1 MQFYL
6 CHQFKWRRSTLQY
19 FTVASLFTDFG
30 MNRIVTHIA
39 AILMAL
45 FILHDARAQ
54 GARAINS
61 VRVYFPV
68 DNAQML
74 DSYLDNS
81 EAFDALNKLISSA
94 PADIEGL
101 NLEICSFSSPEGRY
115 DYNCDLATRRAQA
128 LADYMVRHWPG
139 VKTFILVRPGDV
151 AWEEFRSAVA
161 ADSLLDSSDIQRLL
175 HIIDNNA
182 NPDKRA
188 WLVKKDPAFSTVSR
202 HFKRERYAELVWTVN
217 GEPVAEPE
225 PEPIPEPIPVPEP
238 IPEPEH
244 LPVVLEPEPE
254 IIPEPEPQKLSY
266 IRKPLFSIGTNLLLD
281 GGVIVNPLY
290 FTPNVEVEVP
300 LGKHWS
306 IWAEM
311 TFPWWVNSS
320 NDRAWQIL
328 KWDLG
333 TRWYFSRLKADDPFD
348 ILRGHHLGLDLSAGY
363 YDIEPGH
370 TGYQGEF
377 VLVGLEYGYT
387 FRLGPYVRLD
397 LSLGAGWMG
406 TKYRY
411 YEGDATDAH
420 LLYQYDGNLQWFGPV
435 RAGVSV
441 KVVIPYKKKIIVNQ

>member
-1 MQFYL
+1 MKQFVML
-6 CHQFKWRRSTLQY
+6 
-19 FTVASLFTDFG
+19 
-30 MNRIVTHIA
+30 IA
-39 AILMAL
+39 AAITTLL
-45 FILHDARAQ
+45 LPYTARAQ
-54 GARAINS
+54 RTCGAHS
-61 VRVYFPV
+61 VRVYYPY
-68 DNAQML
+68 DKAQLL

-81 EAFDALNKLISSA
+81 GAFATLDSLIASA
-94 PADIEGL
+94 PADVEGL
-101 NLEICSFSSPEGRY
+101 NLEIRSFSSPEGRY
-115 DYNCDLATRRAQA
+115 DYNCKLATQRAQA
-128 LADYMVRHWPG
+128 LADYMVRNWPG
-139 VKTFILVRPGDV
+139 VGNLILVRPGDV
-151 AWEEFRSAVA
+151 AWNDFRSAVA
-161 ADSLLDSSDIQRLL
+161 TDSMLSAEDIDRLL

-188 WLVKKDPAFSTVSR
+188 WLVKTDPAYSTVSR
-202 HFKRERYAELVWTVN
+202 HFRHERYAELVWTVN
-217 GEPVAEPE
+217 GEPIVEPE
-225 PEPIPEPIPVPEP
+225 PEPIPEPVPVPEP
-238 IPEPEH
+238 IPEPE
-244 LPVVLEPEPE
+244 LIPVVIEPEPE

-281 GGVIVNPLY
+281 GGVIVDPMY

-333 TRWYFSRLKADDPFD
+333 TRWYFSKLNENDPMD
-348 ILRGHHLGLDLSAGY
+348 VLRGHHLGLDLSAGY

-377 VLVGLEYGYT
+377 QLVGLEYGYT

-435 RAGVSV
+435 RGGVSV
-441 KVVIPYKKKIIVNQ
+441 KVIIPYKKKVEEKGK